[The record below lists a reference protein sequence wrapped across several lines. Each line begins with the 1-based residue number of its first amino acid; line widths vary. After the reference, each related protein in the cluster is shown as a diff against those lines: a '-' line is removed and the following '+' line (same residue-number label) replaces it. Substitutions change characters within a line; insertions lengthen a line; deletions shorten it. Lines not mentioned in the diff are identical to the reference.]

1 MIARFWSRLWKLI
14 SGFGFARPRQQ
25 AGPGINLNVD
35 GRQLSSPLRGFGQMW
50 QKTYRIRLEG
60 ASVDPQDLV
69 KAWKENFP
77 QFWPEG
83 NRFYGR
89 VAQVQ
94 ALIRD
99 NDPLYEISF
108 RLGFGHRMED
118 AFWQQTLRNLA
129 AHFGAHGNVTQE
141 VVLVDPRVQWSQA
154 GNLWHNAAIRT
165 GMYLA
170 LAPVRWVKGIFKR
183 ET

>member
-108 RLGFGHRMED
+108 RLRFGHKVED
-118 AFWQQTLRNLA
+118 AFWHQTLKNLA
-129 AHFGAHGNVTQE
+129 AYFGAGGNVTQE